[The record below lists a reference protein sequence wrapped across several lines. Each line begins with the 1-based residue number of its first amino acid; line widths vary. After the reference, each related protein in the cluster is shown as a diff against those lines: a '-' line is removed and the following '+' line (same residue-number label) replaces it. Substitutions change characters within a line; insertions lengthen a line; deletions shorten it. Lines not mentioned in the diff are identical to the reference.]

1 MFYSPKR
8 GRRLFGNGL
17 KVGQLTVGQGCKV
30 GVICLL
36 GGLFSSMGVDAAIAA
51 SRQPQLPNAA
61 QAKAI
66 CAASPLLLEVSPL
79 AADAWPGYAQ
89 SARLFDLPKT
99 PAAFYEIAQE
109 SSNSEI
115 RLAAISRAIELAPNY
130 GDAYQQRGWLKQ
142 RDFRDFASAIAD
154 YRRVLELEPEHE
166 EVQVRLVQSL
176 EGMGN
181 WQGAIA
187 EYDRLVAEHPR
198 GFEYLLHRAYAY
210 QQLQNW
216 QSAIQNY
223 TQAIKLVAAKQ
234 SNDKNWAFLL
244 GRVSADL
251 HELYMDRGNL
261 YALANQRSQAL
272 ADYDRALNSTSSRFE
287 KSDIY
292 KQRCKLHVALGD
304 LSQAKADARQ
314 AELNLTQGRP
324 LLQVFPASPPLPK
337 AGIQAEIP
345 TLKLAETA
353 PELIRAGLDLLVRDQ
368 ESDFLEA
375 AVTKDPNYAPA
386 YFHRGSQRLKAGRV
400 DGAIADFDKALQLNP
415 KFSLVYQARGSA
427 YLEQEQF
434 DRAIA
439 DFTQALA
446 IDPNFSLAL
455 IGRAKAY
462 QQTKQTTAAMED
474 LNRAIAAD
482 PASELALTDRA
493 VLRKTTGDLVGSL
506 TDNRRVKQLQQRWLN
521 LANVWSLPARL
532 PERKR

>member
-1 MFYSPKR
+1 MGQVGR
-8 GRRLFGNGL
+8 GH
-17 KVGQLTVGQGCKV
+17 TVGL
-30 GVICLL
+30 ICLL
-36 GGLFSSMGVDAAIAA
+36 GGCFSSIGVDAAIAA
-51 SRQPQLPNAA
+51 SRKPQLPKAE

-66 CAASPLLLEVSPL
+66 CTASPLLLEVSS
-79 AADAWPGYAQ
+79 AAKPWPEL
-89 SARLFDLPKT
+89 SPSVRSFDLPKT
-99 PAAFYEIAQE
+99 PANFYEIAQE

-130 GDAYQQRGWLKQ
+130 VDAYQQRGWLRQ
-142 RDFRDFASAIAD
+142 RDLGDFASAIAD

-187 EYDRLVAEHPR
+187 EYDRLVAKHPN
-198 GFEYLLHRAYAY
+198 GFEYRLHRAYAY

-216 QSAIQNY
+216 QSAIQDY
-223 TQAIKLVAAKQ
+223 TQAIKLVGKKQ

-244 GRVSADL
+244 GWVNTDL

-314 AELNLTQGRP
+314 AEWYLTQGRP
-324 LLQVFPASPPLPK
+324 LLQVLPASPVPK

-353 PELIRAGLDLLVRDQ
+353 PELIRSGLDLFVRDQ
-368 ESDFLEA
+368 ESDFLDA
-375 AVTKDPNYAPA
+375 AVNKDPNYAPA
-386 YFHRGSQRLKAGRV
+386 YYHRGSQRLRAGRV
-400 DGAIADFDKALQLNP
+400 DGAIADFDKAIQLNP
-415 KFSLVYQARGSA
+415 KFSLAYQARGSA
-427 YLEQEQF
+427 YLQQQQF

-439 DFTQALA
+439 DFNQVLDV
-446 IDPNFSLAL
+446 DPNFSLAL
-455 IGRAKAY
+455 IGRAQAY
-462 QQTKQTTAAMED
+462 QQTKQTAAAMQD
-474 LNRAIAAD
+474 LNRAIAVD
-482 PASELALTDRA
+482 PFSELALSDRA
-493 VLRKTTGDLVGSL
+493 ELRKATGDLVGAL

-521 LANVWSLPARL
+521 LANSWSLPARL
-532 PERKR
+532 PERRR